1 MLIKPRRVRRS
12 SKFTS
17 KLQTGSRQRREFA
30 ASFYSM
36 AAIKA
41 ILAVAMVVLSVRSYQ
56 MMNAHNPGMS
66 LALKLALPA
75 VILLAAILVFRSC
88 VKNVQSVREISQYK
102 RTPPDR

>member
-30 ASFYSM
+30 ASVYSM
-36 AAIKA
+36 AAVKA
-41 ILAVAMVVLSVRSYQ
+41 ILAIAMVVLSVRAYQ
-56 MMNAHNPGMS
+56 MMDAHRGEMS
-66 LALKLALPA
+66 LVLKLALPA
-75 VILLAAILVFRSC
+75 VILLAALLVFRSC

-102 RTPPDR
+102 RSTRDR